1 MDNASPRVL
10 GIFRA
15 PRLQA
20 YAYLLVAIYAGLLTV
35 GYIAGTWVVDRAG
48 MPVYTDF
55 ATIWVAGVEALHR
68 QVAMLYDMVDYVR
81 IQAALLGPVKI
92 EYYNW
97 SYPPTFSLFAAPFGL
112 LPYFSA
118 FFVWNAVTLLG
129 LVVVVWLIVKRASAI
144 ALVLASP
151 FTFWNFFAGQN
162 GALSASLIGA
172 SLLLL
177 ERRPVL
183 AGMFIGCLTYKPQFG
198 LMFPIALVAARQWR
212 AFASA
217 AMAAFLLVC
226 ASALAF
232 GPQAWVAFPQGF
244 RSQFTAVLDAGG
256 QRNPG
261 ADWGRIQT
269 VYGLLRDVT
278 GSPALAWAGQGVTL
292 VAVVVIVWCVW
303 RSGMRHA
310 PKAAALA
317 AAAVL
322 ATPYAFGYDLVVLS
336 IAVAFLAQDQLRHG
350 LLKGE
355 QTVMVALF
363 GLSLAALVTFLK
375 SPVQDMVGSA
385 PVGPFLAA
393 TLLAL
398 ALRRRDALDRV

>member
-1 MDNASPRVL
+1 
-10 GIFRA
+10 
-15 PRLQA
+15 
-20 YAYLLVAIYAGLLTV
+20 
-35 GYIAGTWVVDRAG
+35 

-68 QVAMLYDMVDYVR
+68 QVAMLYDMADYVR

-112 LPYFSA
+112 FPYVPA
-118 FFVWNAVTLLG
+118 FFVWNAVTLIG
-129 LVVVVWLIVKRASAI
+129 LIVVVWLIVRRGSAI

-162 GALSASLIGA
+162 GTLSASLVGA

-198 LMFPIALVAARQWR
+198 LMFPIALIAARQWR

-217 AMAAFLLVC
+217 AMTLAVLVLC

-232 GPQAWVAFPQGF
+232 GPQAWGAFPQGF

-269 VYGLLRDVT
+269 VYGLLRNVT
-278 GSPALAWAGQGVTL
+278 GSAGLAWAGQGITL
-292 VAVVVIVWCVW
+292 LAVAVIVWCVW

-317 AAAVL
+317 AAAL
-322 ATPYAFGYDLVVLS
+322 AATPYAFGYDLAALAVP
-336 IAVAFLAQDQLRHG
+336 VAFIVADQQRHG
-350 LLKGE
+350 LLRGE
-355 QTVMVALF
+355 QTAMIAMFGASLVALT
-363 GLSLAALVTFLK
+363 TFLH
-375 SPVQDMVGSA
+375 SPIQDRFGSA
-385 PVGPFLAA
+385 PIGPFLAA
-393 TLLAL
+393 ALLMLIVRRGTLDRAGRVSDRWRWHELLA
-398 ALRRRDALDRV
+398 RVAGRARIEQPDG